1 MTILERVKSDMKTA
15 MKAKEQR
22 RVLTLRRIISDANNI
37 AMDNKRKDA
46 TEDDAMLA
54 LTRGVKQ
61 REESIATYLDANRK
75 DLAEIEQVEL
85 VYFKEYLP
93 AQLSE
98 EEIVTLV
105 EKAIETTGASTKK
118 QMGMVMGKLMP
129 DVKGKADGSLV
140 SRLVSERLNKEV
152 QFELF

>member
-85 VYFKEYLP
+85 VL
-93 AQLSE
+93 
-98 EEIVTLV
+98 EICFM
-105 EKAIETTGASTKK
+105 S
-118 QMGMVMGKLMP
+118 
-129 DVKGKADGSLV
+129 
-140 SRLVSERLNKEV
+140 
-152 QFELF
+152 